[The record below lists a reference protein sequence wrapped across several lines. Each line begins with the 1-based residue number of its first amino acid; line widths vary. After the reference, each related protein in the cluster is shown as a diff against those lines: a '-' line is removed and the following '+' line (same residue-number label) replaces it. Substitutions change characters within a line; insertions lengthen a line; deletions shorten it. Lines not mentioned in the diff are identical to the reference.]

1 MKTFPPEAVM
11 ELPFR
16 VDSITPATAPEGSE
30 GSWCRYVISQGN
42 NRIAGLRAGT
52 LSEVQLLISEMVE
65 HLNERREG
73 KPRPRVKA

>member
-1 MKTFPPEAVM
+1 
-11 ELPFR
+11 
-16 VDSITPATAPEGSE
+16 
-30 GSWCRYVISQGN
+30 VISQGT

-52 LSEVQLLISEMVE
+52 LREVQLLIDDMVA